1 MKDGCTLMLAR
12 VLLFVQVRGLKY
24 AAGWLAGEA
33 FKCLWFESAVSSRSD
48 FNHGLLDMSGFL
60 VTIK

>member
-1 MKDGCTLMLAR
+1 MKGRCTLMLAR

-33 FKCLWFESAVSSRSD
+33 FKCL
-48 FNHGLLDMSGFL
+48 DMSGFL